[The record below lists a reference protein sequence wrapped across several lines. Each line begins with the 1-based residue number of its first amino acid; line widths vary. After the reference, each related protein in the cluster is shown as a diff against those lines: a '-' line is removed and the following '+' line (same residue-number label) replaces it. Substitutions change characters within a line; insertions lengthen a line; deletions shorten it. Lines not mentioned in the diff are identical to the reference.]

1 MGFISIVSFIHKKNL
16 VLLSHIYNFFE
27 KGYKFQG
34 SEMSLGLFQ
43 DFIDGYIKFLR
54 LPPLLVQLRV
64 PIRGNLTQQG
74 PNQWDN

>member
-1 MGFISIVSFIHKKNL
+1 
-16 VLLSHIYNFFE
+16 
-27 KGYKFQG
+27 
-34 SEMSLGLFQ
+34 MSLGLFQ